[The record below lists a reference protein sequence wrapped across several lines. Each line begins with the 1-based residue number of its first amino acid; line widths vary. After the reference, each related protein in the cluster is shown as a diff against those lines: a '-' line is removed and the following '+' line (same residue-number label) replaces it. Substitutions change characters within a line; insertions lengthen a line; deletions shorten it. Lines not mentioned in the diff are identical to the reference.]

1 MRAEEF
7 PEIASLPLFATMQPE
22 VRVDIFGSAFLQVF
36 PPQLTLIETG
46 GRADFLHILV
56 DGLCLRR
63 QFDILI
69 DGLVEL
75 FTVDGARE
83 VTMQLVRPV
92 SSFILAA
99 AYTDQRYL
107 MSARTLNASRILL
120 IPSQHL
126 REAISR
132 DGALAAAAMT
142 ELAVRY
148 RNIVRSLTDM
158 KMRQTLERL
167 ANFFLLESERL
178 NNAVQFQLPAEKR
191 VIASLLGMTPENLS
205 RACSALA
212 AHGATISGPTVQIF
226 DRVALRALARP
237 DPVIDT
243 MRS

>member
-1 MRAEEF
+1 MASRIIMRAEEI
-7 PEIASLPLFATMQPE
+7 PEISSLPLFATMQPE
-22 VRVDIFGSAFLQVF
+22 VRDEIFGSAFLQVF

-46 GRADFLHILV
+46 GRADFLHIL
-56 DGLCLRR
+56 
-63 QFDILI
+63 I

-75 FTVDGARE
+75 FTVDGSRE

-107 MSARTLNASRILL
+107 MSARTLTASRILL
-120 IPSQHL
+120 IPSQLL
-126 REAISR
+126 REAIAR

-167 ANFFLLESERL
+167 ANFLLLESMRL
-178 NNAVQFQLPAEKR
+178 DGAVQFQLPAEKR
-191 VIASLLGMTPENLS
+191 IIASLLGMTAENLS
-205 RACSALA
+205 RACSMLVG
-212 AHGATISGPTVQIF
+212 HGAIVSGPTVQIV
-226 DRVALRALARP
+226 DRAALEALARP
-237 DPVIDT
+237 DPVVD
-243 MRS
+243 RL

>member
-1 MRAEEF
+1 MVSRIIMRAEEF

-22 VRVDIFGSAFLQVF
+22 VRDDIFGSAFLQVF

-56 DGLCLRR
+56 
-63 QFDILI
+63 

-107 MSARTLNASRILL
+107 MSARTLTASRILL